1 MKGITKQMKEDEV
14 HLWEKGGSLQKE
26 LEDFEQW
33 MLDIVNNR
41 KMKNQP
47 KFVYLQTGLEECGET
62 CSDFDEL
69 DMVSWCADKIYSDD
83 LKYVSVFSVL
93 ARIKELEKEIEN
105 EDSVYSE
112 ASCRF
117 RIDELKNLIK

>member
-47 KFVYLQTGLEECGET
+47 NKIWITNRSKT
-62 CSDFDEL
+62 DDFDVL
-69 DMVSWCADKIYSDD
+69 QYGASWTDSFPDD
-83 LKYVSVFSVL
+83 EDIAYISVDFIL
-93 ARIKELEKEIEN
+93 QRIKELETEIEN
-105 EDSVYSE
+105 EDSIYSE
-112 ASCRF
+112 VSCRF